1 MQNWKEKRRKGKLTL
16 VRPLS
21 YVVIDIETT
30 GLDVARSAIIEIG
43 AIHVRNGAV
52 SGRFQTFLT
61 PEPYQSLSP
70 FITNLTSITDSDL
83 VGAPTFR
90 ETPAAAAGFFR
101 WLYLGRAQCQF

>member
-1 MQNWKEKRRKGKLTL
+1 MEPYSLSLFDNPAPRDAELEEKRRKGKLTL

-70 FITNLTSITDSDL
+70 LKKLMQVAS
-83 VGAPTFR
+83 
-90 ETPAAAAGFFR
+90 
-101 WLYLGRAQCQF
+101 

>member
-1 MQNWKEKRRKGKLTL
+1 MEPYSLSLFDSPAPRDTEPEAKRRKGKLTL

-43 AIHVRNGAV
+43 AIHVRNGTV
-52 SGRFQTFLT
+52 SDRFQTFLT

-70 FITNLTSITDSDL
+70 LL
-83 VGAPTFR
+83 
-90 ETPAAAAGFFR
+90 PA
-101 WLYLGRAQCQF
+101 

>member
-1 MQNWKEKRRKGKLTL
+1 MEPYSLSLFDNPAPRDAELEEKRRKGKLTL

-61 PEPYQSLSP
+61 PGTVPEPVTFYYEPDGYYGQRP
-70 FITNLTSITDSDL
+70 CWGTDL
-83 VGAPTFR
+83 
-90 ETPAAAAGFFR
+90 
-101 WLYLGRAQCQF
+101 